1 MTAFSLF
8 RMLRKFDDYGYPI
21 QVNYKGE
28 ATYQSF
34 LGGMLTLLVNVMTL
48 MIVVIGL
55 KKVLL
60 MDDPNITSFPR
71 PVTAEERESL
81 S

>member
-21 QVNYKGE
+21 RLRYKGE

-34 LGGMLTLLVNVMTL
+34 LGGVLTLTVQVLTFI
-48 MIVVIGL
+48 IVVIGL

-60 MDDPNITSFPR
+60 MGDPNITSFPR
-71 PVTAEERESL
+71 PVTA
-81 S
+81 